1 LFWSFHS
8 IVDLLSSEDEVLNVL
23 ALGWEEEEAGEAGFL
38 CSSLRFFFSLPRS
51 FPFLS
56 PFSLLF
62 FFLFLSLSFSFSLSS
77 PF

>member
-1 LFWSFHS
+1 LSFHS

-23 ALGWEEEEAGEAGFL
+23 ALGWEKEEAGLL